1 MIEASKTKQGKFSRL
16 SALGFSVFPLPRGS
30 KVPNIKWSQYQVALP
45 AEEDVRLWD
54 SGNYNVGIV
63 CGAISD
69 LLVVDVDSAEGQ
81 EFIDA
86 LDLPDTPTVKT
97 AKGRHYYFKN
107 PDALV
112 SNKVRLLGVPVDIRA
127 NGGYVVGPQSLHES
141 GHIYAWEV
149 SPEQVSF
156 AELPDNLLSLLTV
169 TKSHALVESK
179 GPRSLASSA
188 NEGPISD
195 YIEKQHRAGL
205 EHLDNAKSGTRN
217 DTLFRVAVGLA
228 NHVAAAG
235 FDWERFAKDLLSA
248 ATSIGLSEAESIA
261 TIDSA
266 WQTGSENPSSWIK
279 LALGWI
285 YIASEDRFWNPE
297 AREPLPPKGF
307 NGLFNSLNPS
317 DKGTISSVLLNHDL
331 VTKVIDTAFDPRRPS
346 GLFLAKGQK
355 WYNTYQP
362 SGVEAVDG
370 DAQPFEDFVSYLVPD
385 PDERDHLLKMIAWT
399 VRNPGMKLGHALL
412 MRSEA
417 QGVGKSMLIEI
428 WRQLLGEHNTR
439 KTTTEEIN
447 SNYQSYVA
455 GSLLVIVEELNLAF
469 GVQGYNRV
477 KDLITSDTAVVNEKF
492 VATKERA
499 NLASFVFLTNLPN
512 PILIEDSDRRF
523 FFIES
528 PAMPRENAYYG
539 TFAGWWKANLGV
551 ILHYLD
557 EIDLSQFN
565 PHAPPPDTGAK
576 QRLRAVSRSPLEQEL
591 AEALNERRFPFSRDI
606 VTVGEI
612 RESLGREFYGKTSA
626 QIQAALRAIGAC
638 PLDQQ
643 RVPGKWM
650 TGGGLETFVP
660 DSKSKASLWAVANTE
675 YWRLASIQDRSN
687 EYQRHQA
694 MFQHLDGIDIEVRHA
709 SSNATM
715 FAELCLG
722 G

>member
-235 FDWERFAKDLLSA
+235 FDWE
-248 ATSIGLSEAESIA
+248 
-261 TIDSA
+261 
-266 WQTGSENPSSWIK
+266 
-279 LALGWI
+279 
-285 YIASEDRFWNPE
+285 
-297 AREPLPPKGF
+297 
-307 NGLFNSLNPS
+307 
-317 DKGTISSVLLNHDL
+317 
-331 VTKVIDTAFDPRRPS
+331 
-346 GLFLAKGQK
+346 
-355 WYNTYQP
+355 
-362 SGVEAVDG
+362 
-370 DAQPFEDFVSYLVPD
+370 
-385 PDERDHLLKMIAWT
+385 
-399 VRNPGMKLGHALL
+399 
-412 MRSEA
+412 
-417 QGVGKSMLIEI
+417 
-428 WRQLLGEHNTR
+428 QLLGNEVTQLL
-439 KTTTEEIN
+439 I
-447 SNYQSYVA
+447 SQSSFDRES
-455 GSLLVIVEELNLAF
+455 GESQLMNNLAKRF
-469 GVQGYNRV
+469 EA
-477 KDLITSDTAVVNEKF
+477 AVIK
-492 VATKERA
+492 
-499 NLASFVFLTNLPN
+499 
-512 PILIEDSDRRF
+512 
-523 FFIES
+523 
-528 PAMPRENAYYG
+528 
-539 TFAGWWKANLGV
+539 
-551 ILHYLD
+551 
-557 EIDLSQFN
+557 
-565 PHAPPPDTGAK
+565 
-576 QRLRAVSRSPLEQEL
+576 
-591 AEALNERRFPFSRDI
+591 EALKQTRGRRID
-606 VTVGEI
+606 
-612 RESLGREFYGKTSA
+612 
-626 QIQAALRAIGAC
+626 AALRLGIGRNTITRKIQE
-638 PLDQQ
+638 L
-643 RVPGKWM
+643 K
-650 TGGGLETFVP
+650 LEE
-660 DSKSKASLWAVANTE
+660 S
-675 YWRLASIQDRSN
+675 
-687 EYQRHQA
+687 
-694 MFQHLDGIDIEVRHA
+694 
-709 SSNATM
+709 
-715 FAELCLG
+715 
-722 G
+722 